1 MIKKFLGI
9 LLSCIL
15 VLGSLLFVAC
25 SDPFDDED
33 NQEQVDGK
41 TTVRVMCQN
50 DPLEKELMMQWK
62 RGFEAQNSEINIYVE
77 TFTGAYQ
84 NEMLRLI
91 GAKDLPDITWMGGN
105 VHANFSSNGHYV
117 DLRPYL
123 ERDGISTD
131 IFNEIS
137 LESTHYNS
145 TDEGIWFIP
154 RDYNEIVTYV
164 NVDIFAQA
172 GIEVPTPE
180 EFDEKLFFEI
190 CGKLRAAYDEGKIK
204 TAGKKDKPVLLDMG
218 WDPIGKAIL
227 ASYNAYDYG
236 PNGELGLETED
247 AKLAYKRVGEYVMRD
262 YAYMPATSDSD
273 QFTTQRCAFTF
284 NVRPYLASAI
294 KAGVNV
300 QALPF
305 PFAKTSAGC
314 SGYGICTV
322 SEVKD
327 EAWEFIKYII
337 SDEGQNIFGQSGMG
351 VPSIESQ
358 WETTNWN
365 QYYKTEE
372 QGFNHSVFTTP
383 TRGLSEGTVNERVI
397 DVNSINIYD
406 PAKHLTIL
414 QNTSAIY
421 AALGRESTWTG
432 SPLAYQVIPKDAYK
446 MDGNWTALDN
456 AISSF
461 LTVIKTEIAK

>member
-1 MIKKFLGI
+1 MLKKLLGVV
-9 LLSCIL
+9 LSCVL
-15 VLGSLLFVAC
+15 VSGMFSFAAC
-25 SDPFDDED
+25 TDPFDDED
-33 NQEQVDGK
+33 NQQHVDGK
-41 TTVRVMCQN
+41 TTVRVVCQS
-50 DPLEKELMMQWK
+50 DPLEKELMMEWK
-62 RGFEAQNSEINIYVE
+62 RGFEAQNDKINIYVE

-91 GAKDLPDITWMGGN
+91 GANDLPDITWVGGN

-137 LESTHYNS
+137 LESTHYNN

-154 RDYNEIVTYV
+154 RDYNEVVTYV
-164 NVDIFAQA
+164 NVDTLAQA
-172 GIEVPTPE
+172 GLDVPTPE
-180 EFDEKLFFEI
+180 EFDEEMFFDI
-190 CGKLRAAYDEGKIK
+190 CAELRTAYDEGKIQ
-204 TAGKKDKPVLLDMG
+204 TADKKDKPVLLDMG

-227 ASYNAYDYG
+227 ASYDAYDYG
-236 PNGELGLETED
+236 PNGELGLETEE
-247 AKLAYKRVGEYVMRD
+247 AKTAYKRVGEYVMRG
-262 YAYMPATSDSD
+262 YAYMPATTDSD
-273 QFTTQRCAFTF
+273 QFTTKRCTFTF
-284 NVRPYLASAI
+284 NVRPYLATAI

-300 QALPF
+300 QVLPF

-314 SGYGICTV
+314 SGYGICSV

-337 SDEGQNIFGQSGMG
+337 SDEGQNIFGKSGMG

-372 QGFNHSVFTTP
+372 QGFNHSVFITP
-383 TRGLSEGTVNERVI
+383 TRGLTEESENERVI
-397 DVNSINIYD
+397 DVNSINVYD
-406 PAKHLTIL
+406 PGKHLTVL

-421 AALGRESTWTG
+421 GALGREDTWKS
-432 SPLAYQVIPKDAYK
+432 SPLSYEVIPPDAYK
-446 MDGNWTALDN
+446 MDGNWTELDK
-456 AISSF
+456 AIAGF
-461 LTVIKTEIAK
+461 LTVIKTEIAR